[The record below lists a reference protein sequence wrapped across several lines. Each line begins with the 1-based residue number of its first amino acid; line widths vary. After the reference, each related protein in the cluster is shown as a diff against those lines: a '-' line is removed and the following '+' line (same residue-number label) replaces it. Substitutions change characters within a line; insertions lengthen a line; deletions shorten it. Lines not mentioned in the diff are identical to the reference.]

1 MASVSHARRGQG
13 GRWPAAGLA
22 LVVALAG
29 ACSGSESD
37 GGEADAGSGSPATED
52 VAAVAPFTGADFY
65 EVPDSLPG
73 GEHGTLIRYEPDP
86 ALEVDSAT
94 SYRIMYLSESVAGD
108 PIAVTGTATVPTAPA
123 ADGGRPIVS
132 LAHGTTGI
140 ADECA
145 PSKTAGGNSGS
156 LGIGLFTG
164 PGAIVANTDYEGL
177 GTPGRHPYLVGQSEG
192 RSVLDAALAA
202 RQLPDA
208 DAGTALGLF
217 GYSQGGHGALWA
229 GQLAPTWA
237 PELDLVG
244 TVAGAPATE
253 LPIILGAGA
262 RSAGG
267 FVMMMVAGFHEA
279 YPDAPLST
287 LVTPEGE
294 AALDTVDTGCTG
306 EVLGAFRE
314 MDAAA
319 LFRPGGA
326 QAEPWAMLMEENNPG
341 TVATEAPILV
351 LNSAADEVVPNPLV
365 DILYQRMCS
374 EGQVVERRVYQEGQ
388 GHVGAAPAAYTDGAA
403 WLQGRFGGA
412 EPTTTCR

>member
-1 MASVSHARRGQG
+1 MRTRVG
-13 GRWPAAGLA
+13 GLMLVPVLALGLA
-22 LVVALAG
+22 
-29 ACSGSESD
+29 ACSGSDDDVGGGSGGD
-37 GGEADAGSGSPATED
+37 GEAAEATTTSLEPFSG
-52 VAAVAPFTGADFY
+52 GDFY
-65 EVPDSLPG
+65 AVPDPLPE

-86 ALEVDSAT
+86 GLEVDGAT

-177 GTPGRHPYLVGQSEG
+177 GTPGRHPYLVGESEG

-202 RQLPDA
+202 RRLPDA

-287 LVTPEGE
+287 LLTPEGE

-306 EVLGAFRE
+306 EVLGAFGE
-314 MDAAA
+314 MDTAA
-319 LFRPGGA
+319 LFQPGGA
-326 QAEPWAMLMEENNPG
+326 QAEPWATLMEENNPG
-341 TVATEAPILV
+341 TVATEGPILV
-351 LNSAADEVVPNPLV
+351 LNSAADELVPNALV
-365 DILYQRMCS
+365 DVLYQRMCS

-403 WLQGRFGGA
+403 WLQGRFDGA

>member
-1 MASVSHARRGQG
+1 MRTRVG
-13 GRWPAAGLA
+13 GLMLVPVLALGLA
-22 LVVALAG
+22 
-29 ACSGSESD
+29 ACSGSDDDVGGGSG
-37 GGEADAGSGSPATED
+37 GGEAAEATTTSLEPFSG
-52 VAAVAPFTGADFY
+52 GDFFA
-65 EVPDSLPG
+65 VPDPLPED
-73 GEHGTLIRYEPDP
+73 EHGTLIRYEPDP
-86 ALEVDSAT
+86 ALEVDGAT

-108 PIAVTGTATVPTAPA
+108 AIAVTGTATVPTAPA

-177 GTPGRHPYLVGQSEG
+177 GTPGRHPYLVGESEG

-287 LVTPEGE
+287 LLTPEGE

-314 MDAAA
+314 MDTAA
-319 LFRPGGA
+319 LFQPGGA
-326 QAEPWAMLMEENNPG
+326 QAEPWAKLMEENNPG
-341 TVATEAPILV
+341 TVATEGPILV
-351 LNSAADEVVPNPLV
+351 LNSAADELVPNALV
-365 DILYQRMCS
+365 NVLYQRMCS

-403 WLQGRFGGA
+403 WLQGRFDGA